1 MEHTKLNGGIQFV
14 WWYGLF
20 CQVNSCIL
28 YVNCTLQS
36 GFLGLGLGKHF
47 HIQGFKCF
55 QQAFHSIKKK
65 IYGDYVNAFSLLV
78 TKRDI
83 FHLQQENFVVS
94 QQQLVSLDIRLF
106 L

>member
-1 MEHTKLNGGIQFV
+1 M
-14 WWYGLF
+14 
-20 CQVNSCIL
+20 
-28 YVNCTLQS
+28 LQS